1 MSRTKTATLAPMPK
15 TKTLLAAT
23 LATLLMLAPP
33 PGRAADIVATIAPLH
48 SLVQGVMGETGDA
61 RLLLPAS
68 QTPHGAHLKPSQ
80 MKALHDA
87 GIVFYIAGTFESFL
101 KKAFK
106 ALPASVRGVALAEEI
121 GAASGDPH
129 IWLDPQT
136 ASRAVQVIARHLSDA
151 APQNRATYE
160 ANALALAS
168 RLAELDK
175 DLRRRLEPVRG
186 RPFAVFH
193 DAYQHFTRR
202 YDLSVVAVLS
212 PGGHDHHHGG
222 PTIARIREV
231 SETIR
236 RTGALCVFHEPQF
249 PARAVR
255 ALSEDL
261 NINSGALDP
270 LGAGLETGDG
280 LYFRLLENLADGIL
294 GCLLK

>member
-1 MSRTKTATLAPMPK
+1 MPN
-15 TKTLLAAT
+15 TKTLLAAM
-23 LATLLMLAPP
+23 LAVLLMLAPP

-61 RLLLPAS
+61 HLLLPAS

-80 MKALHDA
+80 VKALHDA
-87 GIVFYIAGTFESFL
+87 GSVFDIAGSFETFL
-101 KKAFK
+101 NKAFK
-106 ALPASVRGVALAEEI
+106 TLPDSVRRVALADEVE
-121 GAASGDPH
+121 AASDDPH

-136 ASRAVQVIARHLSDA
+136 ASRLAPVIAHHLADA

-168 RLAELDK
+168 RLAELDEN
-175 DLRRRLEPVRG
+175 LRQRLEPVRG
-186 RPFAVFH
+186 QPFAVFH
-193 DAYQHFTRR
+193 DAYHHFTNR
-202 YDLSVVAVLS
+202 YGLSVVAVLS

-231 SETIR
+231 SKTIR
-236 RTGALCVFHEPQF
+236 DTGAKCVFHEPQF

-255 ALSEDL
+255 VLSEDL
-261 NINSGALDP
+261 DINSGALDP

-280 LYFRLLENLADGIL
+280 LYFRLLENLADGIR
-294 GCLLK
+294 GCLMK

>member
-1 MSRTKTATLAPMPK
+1 MPK

-23 LATLLMLAPP
+23 LVALLMLAPP

-61 RLLLPAS
+61 HLLLPAS

-80 MKALHDA
+80 VKALHDA
-87 GIVFYIAGTFESFL
+87 DIIFYIAGTFESFL

-106 ALPASVRGVALAEEI
+106 TLPDSTRRIALADEVEV
-121 GAASGDPH
+121 ASGDPH

-136 ASRAVQVIARHLSDA
+136 ASRAAQIIARHLADA

-168 RLAELDK
+168 RLAALDK
-175 DLRRRLEPVRG
+175 DLRQRLEPVRG
-186 RPFAVFH
+186 QPFAVFH
-193 DAYQHFTRR
+193 DAYEHFTNR
-202 YDLSVVAVLS
+202 YGLSVVAVLS

-231 SETIR
+231 SKTIR
-236 RTGALCVFHEPQF
+236 STGAKCVFHEPQF

-255 ALSEDL
+255 ALSEEL
-261 NINSGALDP
+261 NIKSGALDP
-270 LGAGLETGDG
+270 LGAGLETGTG
-280 LYFRLLENLADGIL
+280 LYFRLLENLAAGIRD
-294 GCLLK
+294 CLLK